1 MTDEATRA
9 AAWDDIQTKL
19 ERIPPEHF
27 RRAVML
33 ATVGSTAH
41 GVSVS
46 TTGATGDDLDLMGV
60 YVPSREDTYGLHE
73 AKSITWRTKPEG
85 ERSEAGDI
93 DLTMHVARKF
103 LHLAYKGNPTILAML
118 ASPEQH
124 VDTEIAAIL
133 CNSLPMFFSVN
144 AGYAFRGY
152 AEQQFQRL
160 MGERGQMSV
169 KRPELI
175 TAYGYDT
182 KYAAHVLRLCHQG
195 ETMLREGRFPMPVDD
210 EERAYILAVR
220 RGAVTFD
227 DCALMLRE
235 YRARLDVALE
245 ETRLPRLPD
254 AKKVNTLILSI
265 YESEW
270 A

>member
-1 MTDEATRA
+1 MTLAQVPA
-9 AAWDDIQTKL
+9 
-19 ERIPPEHF
+19 EHMS
-27 RRAVML
+27 RAVML

-46 TTGATGDDLDLMGV
+46 TTGPEGDDLDLMGV
-60 YVPSREDTYGLHE
+60 YVPSREETYGLNE
-73 AKSITWRTKPEG
+73 AKSITWRSKPEG
-85 ERSEAGDI
+85 VRSEAGDV
-93 DLTMHVARKF
+93 DLTLHTAKKF
-103 LHLAYKGNPTILAML
+103 VHLAFKGNPTVLAMI

-124 VDTEIAAIL
+124 VESDTCAL
-133 CNSLPMFFSVN
+133 LQRMLPRFFSIN

-195 ETMLREGRFPMPVDD
+195 EMMLREGRFPMPVDPW
-210 EERAYILAVR
+210 ERDIILAVR
-220 RGAVTFD
+220 GGSVTFD
-227 DCALMLRE
+227 DCTVLLRQH
-235 YRARLDVALE
+235 RAQLEHALE
-245 ETRLPRLPD
+245 RSTLPRLPD
-254 AKKVNTLILSI
+254 TAVINALIMDI
-265 YESEW
+265 YDSAW
-270 A
+270 AS